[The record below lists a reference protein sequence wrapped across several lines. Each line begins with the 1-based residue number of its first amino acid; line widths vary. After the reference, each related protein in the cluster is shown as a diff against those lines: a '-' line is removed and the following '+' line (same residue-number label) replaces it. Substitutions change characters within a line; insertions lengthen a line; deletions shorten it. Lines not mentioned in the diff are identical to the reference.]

1 MSYCTLEEAW
11 GSDFKKKHRKSKKE
25 KRLEALEKKRL
36 DDAIDPQILIP
47 ETQRSNQ
54 MADYRR
60 EVIQS
65 NPDRSNIQGFDESDK
80 FMSPY
85 QRYAPEQVQRSNE
98 SVLASQQVEQ
108 SNRVLA
114 SQQVEQS
121 NRVLASQQVE
131 QSNRVLA
138 SQQVRKPRQS
148 SLISDIEK
156 PLDQFVKI
164 SKQEYEQLKH
174 RLVEGFGNQTDEQFN
189 QLLLFIFTGIFYL
202 FSLDMMYQL
211 GKKSY

>member
-11 GSDFKKKHRKSKKE
+11 GSDFKKKHKKSKKE
-25 KRLEALEKKRL
+25 KRLESLEKKRL
-36 DDAIDPQILIP
+36 NEAIDPQILIP

-60 EVIQS
+60 DVIQS

-85 QRYAPEQVQRSNE
+85 QRYAPEQVQQTNE
-98 SVLASQQVEQ
+98 SVLASQQVRK
-108 SNRVLA
+108 SN
-114 SQQVEQS
+114 S
-121 NRVLASQQVE
+121 
-131 QSNRVLA
+131 VLA

-156 PLDQFVKI
+156 PLDEFVKI

>member
-114 SQQVEQS
+114 SQQV
-121 NRVLASQQVE
+121 
-131 QSNRVLA
+131 
-138 SQQVRKPRQS
+138 RKPRQS

>member
-1 MSYCTLEEAW
+1 MNLINLCHLI
-11 GSDFKKKHRKSKKE
+11 KK
-25 KRLEALEKKRL
+25 
-36 DDAIDPQILIP
+36 
-47 ETQRSNQ
+47 TRSGTSST
-54 MADYRR
+54 DH
-60 EVIQS
+60 
-65 NPDRSNIQGFDESDK
+65 
-80 FMSPY
+80 
-85 QRYAPEQVQRSNE
+85 NE

-108 SNRVLA
+108 SNSVLA

-121 NRVLASQQVE
+121 NSVLASQQVE
-131 QSNRVLA
+131 QSNSVLA

-156 PLDQFVKI
+156 PLDQFVKMYLN
-164 SKQEYEQLKH
+164 KLVTQLKH

>member
-25 KRLEALEKKRL
+25 KRLENLEKKRL
-36 DDAIDPQILIP
+36 DEAIDPQILIP

-85 QRYAPEQVQRSNE
+85 QRYAPEQVQQTNE
-98 SVLASQQVEQ
+98 SVLASQQVI
-108 SNRVLA
+108 
-114 SQQVEQS
+114 
-121 NRVLASQQVE
+121 
-131 QSNRVLA
+131 
-138 SQQVRKPRQS
+138 KPRQS

-156 PLDQFVKI
+156 PLDEFVKI

>member
-11 GSDFKKKHRKSKKE
+11 GSDFKKKHKKSKKE
-25 KRLEALEKKRL
+25 KRLESLEKKRL
-36 DDAIDPQILIP
+36 NEAIDPQILIP
-47 ETQRSNQ
+47 EAQRSNQ

-85 QRYAPEQVQRSNE
+85 QRYAPEQVQQTNE

-108 SNRVLA
+108 SNSVLA
-114 SQQVEQS
+114 SQQVH
-121 NRVLASQQVE
+121 
-131 QSNRVLA
+131 
-138 SQQVRKPRQS
+138 KPRQS

-156 PLDQFVKI
+156 PLDEFVKI

>member
-25 KRLEALEKKRL
+25 KRLESLEKKRL
-36 DDAIDPQILIP
+36 DEAIDPQILIP
-47 ETQRSNQ
+47 EAQRSNQ
-54 MADYRR
+54 MADYRKDI
-60 EVIQS
+60 IQS
-65 NPDRSNIQGFDESDK
+65 NPDRSNIQGFDDSDK

-85 QRYAPEQVQRSNE
+85 QRYAPEQVQQTNE
-98 SVLASQQVEQ
+98 SVLASQQVEKTN
-108 SNRVLA
+108 SLLA

-121 NRVLASQQVE
+121 NS
-131 QSNRVLA
+131 VLA

-148 SLISDIEK
+148 SLISDVEK

>member
-11 GSDFKKKHRKSKKE
+11 GSDFKKKHKKSKKE
-25 KRLEALEKKRL
+25 KRLESLEKKRL
-36 DDAIDPQILIP
+36 NEAIDPQILIP
-47 ETQRSNQ
+47 EAQRSNQ

-60 EVIQS
+60 EVIQN
-65 NPDRSNIQGFDESDK
+65 NPDSSNIQGFDESDK

-85 QRYAPEQVQRSNE
+85 QRYAPEQVQQTNE

-108 SNRVLA
+108 SNSVLA
-114 SQQVEQS
+114 SQQVH
-121 NRVLASQQVE
+121 
-131 QSNRVLA
+131 
-138 SQQVRKPRQS
+138 KPRQS

-156 PLDQFVKI
+156 PLDEFVKI

-211 GKKSY
+211 GRKSY

>member
-11 GSDFKKKHRKSKKE
+11 GSDFKKKHKKSKKE
-25 KRLEALEKKRL
+25 KRLESLEKKRL
-36 DDAIDPQILIP
+36 NEAIDPQILIP

-85 QRYAPEQVQRSNE
+85 QRYAPEQVQQMNE
-98 SVLASQQVEQ
+98 SVLASQQVEKTN
-108 SNRVLA
+108 SLLA
-114 SQQVEQS
+114 SQQFS
-121 NRVLASQQVE
+121 
-131 QSNRVLA
+131 
-138 SQQVRKPRQS
+138 KPRQS

-156 PLDQFVKI
+156 PLDEFVKI

>member
-121 NRVLASQQVE
+121 NRVLASQQV
-131 QSNRVLA
+131 
-138 SQQVRKPRQS
+138 RKPRQS

>member
-1 MSYCTLEEAW
+1 
-11 GSDFKKKHRKSKKE
+11 
-25 KRLEALEKKRL
+25 
-36 DDAIDPQILIP
+36 
-47 ETQRSNQ
+47 
-54 MADYRR
+54 
-60 EVIQS
+60 
-65 NPDRSNIQGFDESDK
+65 
-80 FMSPY
+80 MSPY
-85 QRYAPEQVQRSNE
+85 QRYAPEQVQQTNE
-98 SVLASQQVEQ
+98 SVLASQQVEN
-108 SNRVLA
+108 SN
-114 SQQVEQS
+114 S
-121 NRVLASQQVE
+121 
-131 QSNRVLA
+131 VLA

-156 PLDQFVKI
+156 PLDEFVKI

>member
-25 KRLEALEKKRL
+25 KRLESLEKKRL

-47 ETQRSNQ
+47 EAQRSNQ
-54 MADYRR
+54 MADYRKDI
-60 EVIQS
+60 IQS

-85 QRYAPEQVQRSNE
+85 QRYASEQVQQTNE
-98 SVLASQQVEQ
+98 SVLASQQVEKTN
-108 SNRVLA
+108 SL
-114 SQQVEQS
+114 
-121 NRVLASQQVE
+121 
-131 QSNRVLA
+131 LA

-156 PLDQFVKI
+156 PLDEFVKI

>member
-11 GSDFKKKHRKSKKE
+11 GSDFKKKHKKSKKE
-25 KRLEALEKKRL
+25 KRLESLEKKRL
-36 DDAIDPQILIP
+36 NEAIDPQILIP

-65 NPDRSNIQGFDESDK
+65 NPDRSNIQGFDESYK

-85 QRYAPEQVQRSNE
+85 QRYAPEQVQQTNE
-98 SVLASQQVEQ
+98 SVLASQQVEN
-108 SNRVLA
+108 SN
-114 SQQVEQS
+114 S
-121 NRVLASQQVE
+121 
-131 QSNRVLA
+131 VLA

-156 PLDQFVKI
+156 PLDEFVKI